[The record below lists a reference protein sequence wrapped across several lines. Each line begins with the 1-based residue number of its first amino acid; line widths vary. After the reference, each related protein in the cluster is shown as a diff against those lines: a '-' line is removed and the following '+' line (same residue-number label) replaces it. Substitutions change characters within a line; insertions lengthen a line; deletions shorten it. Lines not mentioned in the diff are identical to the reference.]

1 MKKLSDYTG
10 EDAIDLWLDLL
21 DPLSVIV
28 MDSEIKK
35 IARSGKPKIII
46 AKMLLKA
53 HRKEAIEIMQRID
66 PEPINGLN
74 IISRLVAILSEIGE
88 NEEVKSF
95 FGYAEQ
101 GKTESESSI
110 SLMENTEAEEK

>member
-1 MKKLSDYTG
+1 MKRLSDYVG

-21 DPLSVIV
+21 DPLTAIV
-28 MDSEIKK
+28 MDSEIKNIVK
-35 IARSGKPKIII
+35 SGKPKIII
-46 AKMLLKA
+46 AKMILKA
-53 HRKEAIEIMQRID
+53 HRKEAIDIMQRID
-66 PEPINGLN
+66 PDPINGLN

-88 NEEVKSF
+88 SEEIKSF

-101 GKTESESSI
+101 VNTESKPSI